1 VSKFLPSSAFAADGA
16 YTLLP
21 FNFTPLDGEHYVAT
35 NMVGEYVRLDRR
47 SLERLVTHEL
57 SPDEPLFRDL
67 RAKHF
72 FEVHGDRSPRE
83 LLALKTRTRYQRLPN
98 FTNLHIFV
106 ATLRCDHSCPYCQV
120 SRQSEDRAAFDMSR
134 ETADHSIE
142 LMFRSPSPALKLE
155 FQGGEPLLNF
165 DLVRYVVEKAED
177 RARVESR
184 ELEIVIATTLSLATR
199 EILEYCRDHR
209 ILLST
214 SLDGPA
220 DLHNRNRPR
229 PGRDSY
235 ERYMQALKQ
244 AREIVGFDR
253 VSALMTTTQHS
264 LSRVREII
272 DEYVTHGFDRIF
284 LRPLSPYGFA
294 VKTKAIDA
302 YNLSGWLDFY
312 FQGLDYILELNR
324 AGVPFREHYAALVL
338 QKMLTSNDPGY
349 VDLMNPAGTGIA
361 AVVFNY
367 DGGVFASDEARMLA
381 EMGDMTFKLGNVLEN
396 SYEDIFLSDQLLTAL
411 EDSFTLSVPMCSEC
425 AFEPFCGADP
435 VYAHAVHGDMVGR
448 KPLSDFCRRNM
459 AVFRRL
465 ITMMEADSSTKDI
478 FRGWV
483 ARC

>member
-1 VSKFLPSSAFAADGA
+1 MGKFLPPSAFVASGE

-21 FNFTPLDGEHYVAT
+21 FNFARLNGECYIAT
-35 NMVGEYVRLDRR
+35 NMVGEYVTLNRR
-47 SLERLVTHEL
+47 DLERVVTHNL
-57 SPDEPLFRDL
+57 RSDEPLFRDL

-72 FEVHGDRSPRE
+72 IEVCGDRSPRE

-120 SRQSEDRAAFDMSR
+120 SRQSEDRVTFDMSR
-134 ETADHSIE
+134 EIADRSLD

-165 DLVRYVVEKAED
+165 DLVRYVVEQAEERAKA
-177 RARVESR
+177 ESR
-184 ELEIVIATTLSLATR
+184 ELQIVIATTLSLATQ
-199 EILEYCRDHR
+199 EILEYCRDHQ

-214 SLDGPA
+214 SLDGPP

-235 ERYMQALKQ
+235 ERYMRGLQK

-272 DEYVTHGFDRIF
+272 DEYVTHGFDGIF

-302 YNLSGWLDFY
+302 YDLSRWLDFY
-312 FQGLDYILELNR
+312 FEGLDYILELNR
-324 AGVPFREHYAALVL
+324 AGIPFREHYAAVVL

-349 VDLMNPAGTGIA
+349 VDLMNPAGAGIA
-361 AVVFNY
+361 GVVF
-367 DGGVFASDEARMLA
+367 
-381 EMGDMTFKLGNVLEN
+381 
-396 SYEDIFLSDQLLTAL
+396 
-411 EDSFTLSVPMCSEC
+411 
-425 AFEPFCGADP
+425 
-435 VYAHAVHGDMVGR
+435 
-448 KPLSDFCRRNM
+448 
-459 AVFRRL
+459 
-465 ITMMEADSSTKDI
+465 
-478 FRGWV
+478 
-483 ARC
+483 

>member
-1 VSKFLPSSAFAADGA
+1 MSKFLPPSAFEAGGA
-16 YTLLP
+16 YSLLP
-21 FNFTPLDGEHYVAT
+21 FNFTRLDGERYAAT
-35 NMVGEYVRLDRR
+35 NMAGEYLILDRR
-47 SLERLVTHEL
+47 NLERLVRHDIR
-57 SPDEPLFRDL
+57 PDETLFRDL

-72 FEVHGDRSPRE
+72 IEVQGDRSPRE

-106 ATLRCDHSCPYCQV
+106 VTLRCDHSCPYCQV
-120 SRQSEDRAAFDMSR
+120 SRQSEDRAAFDMSC
-134 ETADHSIE
+134 EIADRSLD

-165 DLVRYVVEKAED
+165 DLVRYVVEKAEL
-177 RARVESR
+177 RAKVESR
-184 ELEIVIATTLSLATR
+184 ELEIVIATTLSLATQ

-214 SLDGPA
+214 SLDGPP

-235 ERYMQALKQ
+235 ERYIQGLQK

-264 LSRVREII
+264 LPRVREII
-272 DEYVTHGFDRIF
+272 DEYVTHGFDGIF

-302 YNLSGWLDFY
+302 YGLSGWLDFY
-312 FQGLDYILELNR
+312 FEGLDYILELNR
-324 AGVPFREHYAALVL
+324 AGVSFREQYAALVL
-338 QKMLTSNDPGY
+338 QKMLTSNEPGY
-349 VDLMNPAGTGIA
+349 VDLMNPAGIGIA

-381 EMGDMTFKLGNVLEN
+381 EMGDMTFKLGNVLKN
-396 SYEDIFLSDQLLTAL
+396 SYEDIFLSEQLLEAL

-435 VYAHAVHGDMVGR
+435 IYAHATHGDVVGR
-448 KPLSDFCRRNM
+448 KPSSDFCRRNM
-459 AVFRRL
+459 AIFRRL

-478 FRGWV
+478 FQNWG

>member
-1 VSKFLPSSAFAADGA
+1 MSKFLPPSAFAADGA

-177 RARVESR
+177 RARVSR
-184 ELEIVIATTLSLATR
+184 VSWRLLSPQLYLSRRGKSSNTAATIASSCQRRSTDRPICITAIVPGRGGIAT
-199 EILEYCRDHR
+199 
-209 ILLST
+209 
-214 SLDGPA
+214 
-220 DLHNRNRPR
+220 N
-229 PGRDSY
+229 
-235 ERYMQALKQ
+235 
-244 AREIVGFDR
+244 
-253 VSALMTTTQHS
+253 
-264 LSRVREII
+264 
-272 DEYVTHGFDRIF
+272 VTCKR
-284 LRPLSPYGFA
+284 
-294 VKTKAIDA
+294 
-302 YNLSGWLDFY
+302 
-312 FQGLDYILELNR
+312 
-324 AGVPFREHYAALVL
+324 
-338 QKMLTSNDPGY
+338 
-349 VDLMNPAGTGIA
+349 
-361 AVVFNY
+361 
-367 DGGVFASDEARMLA
+367 
-381 EMGDMTFKLGNVLEN
+381 
-396 SYEDIFLSDQLLTAL
+396 
-411 EDSFTLSVPMCSEC
+411 
-425 AFEPFCGADP
+425 
-435 VYAHAVHGDMVGR
+435 
-448 KPLSDFCRRNM
+448 
-459 AVFRRL
+459 
-465 ITMMEADSSTKDI
+465 
-478 FRGWV
+478 
-483 ARC
+483 

>member
-1 VSKFLPSSAFAADGA
+1 VSKFLPPSAFAAGGA
-16 YTLLP
+16 YSLLP
-21 FNFTPLDGEHYVAT
+21 FNFTRLDGERYVAT
-35 NMVGEYVRLDRR
+35 NMAGEYLTLDRR
-47 SLERLVTHEL
+47 NLERLVRHEVR
-57 SPDEPLFRDL
+57 PDETLFRDL

-72 FEVHGDRSPRE
+72 IEVQGDRSPRE

-120 SRQSEDRAAFDMSR
+120 SRQSEDRAAFDMSS
-134 ETADHSIE
+134 EIADRSLD

-165 DLVRYVVEKAED
+165 DLVRYVVEKAES
-177 RARVESR
+177 RAKLESR
-184 ELEIVIATTLSLATR
+184 ELEIVIATTLSLATQ

-235 ERYMQALKQ
+235 ERYMQGLQK

-264 LSRVREII
+264 LPRVREII
-272 DEYVTHGFDRIF
+272 DEYVTNGFDGIF

-302 YNLSGWLDFY
+302 YDLTRWLEFY
-312 FQGLDYILELNR
+312 FEGLEYILELNL

-338 QKMLTSNDPGY
+338 QKMLTSSDPGY
-349 VDLMNPAGTGIA
+349 VDLMNPAGTGTA

-396 SYEDIFLSDQLLTAL
+396 TYEDIFLSEHLLQAL
-411 EDSFTLSVPMCSEC
+411 EDSFTLSAPMCSEC

-435 VYAHAVHGDMVGR
+435 VYAHAVHGDVVGR
-448 KPLSDFCRRNM
+448 KPSSDFCRRNM
-459 AVFRRL
+459 AIFRRL
-465 ITMMEADSSTKDI
+465 ITMMESNSATKEI
-478 FRGWV
+478 FRNWG

>member
-1 VSKFLPSSAFAADGA
+1 MSKFLPPSAFAADGE
-16 YTLLP
+16 YKLLP
-21 FNFTPLDGEHYVAT
+21 FNFAKLDGDHYVAT
-35 NMVGEYVRLDRR
+35 NMAGEFVTLNRGELQ
-47 SLERLVTHEL
+47 RLVSHEL
-57 SPDEPLFRDL
+57 RPEEALFRDA

-72 FEVHGDRSPRE
+72 IEVNGDRSARD
-83 LLALKTRTRYQRLPN
+83 LLALKTRTRFQRLPN

-106 ATLRCDHSCPYCQV
+106 VTLRCDHSCPYCQV

-134 ETADHSIE
+134 EIADSSLD

-165 DLVRYVVEKAED
+165 ELVRYVVEKAER
-177 RARVESR
+177 RAITEGR
-184 ELEIVIATTLSLATR
+184 ELEIVIATTLSLATS

-229 PGRDSY
+229 PGRDSF
-235 ERYMQALKQ
+235 ERYMQGLQQ

-272 DEYVTHGFDRIF
+272 DEYVTHGFDGIF

-294 VKTKAIDA
+294 IKTKAIDA
-302 YNLSGWLDFY
+302 YNLSRWLAFY
-312 FQGLDYILELNR
+312 FEGLEYVLELNR
-324 AGVPFREHYAALVL
+324 AGIPFREHYAALVL

-349 VDLMNPAGTGIA
+349 VDLMNPAGAGIA
-361 AVVFNY
+361 AIVFNY

-381 EMGDMTFKLGNVLEN
+381 EMGDMTFKLGNVLES
-396 SYEDIFLSDQLLTAL
+396 SYEEIFLSDALLGAL
-411 EDSFTLSVPMCSEC
+411 EESFTLSAPMCSDC

-435 VYAHAVHGDMVGR
+435 VYSHAVHGDVVGR
-448 KPLSDFCRRNM
+448 KPSSDFCRRNM
-459 AVFRRL
+459 AIFRKL
-465 ITMMEADSSTKDI
+465 ISMMESDSSTKDI
-478 FRGWV
+478 FQSWV

>member
-1 VSKFLPSSAFAADGA
+1 MSKFLPLSAFDADGE

-21 FNFTPLDGEHYVAT
+21 FNFTQLEGVRYVAT
-35 NMVGEYVRLDRR
+35 NMVGEYITLDR
-47 SLERLVTHEL
+47 SDLQRLVSREL
-57 SPDEPLFRDL
+57 RPNELLFRDA

-72 FEVHGDRSPRE
+72 IEVKGDRSARE
-83 LLALKTRTRYQRLPN
+83 LLALKTRTRFQRLPN

-106 ATLRCDHSCPYCQV
+106 VTLRCDHSCPYCQV

-134 ETADHSIE
+134 EIADRSLD
-142 LMFRSPSPALKLE
+142 LMFRSPSKALKLE

-165 DLVRYVVEKAED
+165 ELVRYIVERAEERAKAE
-177 RARVESR
+177 SR
-184 ELEIVIATTLSLATR
+184 DLEIVIATTLSLATQ

-229 PGRDSY
+229 PGKDSY
-235 ERYMQALKQ
+235 ERYMRGLQQ

-272 DEYVTHGFDRIF
+272 DEYVTHGFDGIF

-302 YNLSGWLDFY
+302 YNLSSWLNFY
-312 FQGLDYILELNR
+312 FEGLEYVLELNR
-324 AGVPFREHYAALVL
+324 AGIPFREHYAALVL

-349 VDLMNPAGTGIA
+349 VDLMNPAGAGIA

-381 EMGDMTFKLGNVLEN
+381 EMGDMSFRLGNVLEN
-396 SYEDIFLSDQLLTAL
+396 SYEDIFLSDALLGAL
-411 EDSFTLSVPMCSEC
+411 EESFTLSVPMCSQC

-435 VYAHAVHGDMVGR
+435 IYSHAVHGDVVGR
-448 KPLSDFCRRNM
+448 KPSSDFCQRNM
-459 AVFRRL
+459 SIFRRL
-465 ITMMEADSSTKDI
+465 ITMMESDSSTKDI
-478 FRGWV
+478 FQSWV

>member
-1 VSKFLPSSAFAADGA
+1 MSKFLPPSAYAAHGA
-16 YTLLP
+16 YRLLP
-21 FNFTPLDGEHYVAT
+21 FNFGKLDGEQYVAT
-35 NMVGEYVRLDRR
+35 NMVGEYIVVDRPN
-47 SLERLVTHEL
+47 LERLVNHDL
-57 SPDEPLFRDL
+57 QPDEPLFRDL

-72 FEVHGDRSPRE
+72 IEVAGDRSPRE

-120 SRQSEDRAAFDMSR
+120 SRQSEDRSAYDMTR
-134 ETADHSIE
+134 EIADRSLD
-142 LMFRSPSPALKLE
+142 LMFRSPSRALKLE

-165 DLVRYVVEKAED
+165 DLVRYVVEKAQA
-177 RARVESR
+177 RAASESR
-184 ELEIVIATTLSLATR
+184 ELEIVIATTLSLATD
-199 EILEYCRDHR
+199 EILEYCNDHR

-235 ERYMQALKQ
+235 QRYIDGLQR
-244 AREIVGFDR
+244 AREKVGFDR

-264 LSRVREII
+264 LPRVREII
-272 DEYVTHGFDRIF
+272 DEYVAHGFEGIF

-294 VKTKAIDA
+294 IKTKTIDGYDLA
-302 YNLSGWLDFY
+302 RWLDFY
-312 FQGLDYILELNR
+312 FEGLDYILELNR
-324 AGVPFREHYAALVL
+324 AGTPFREHYAALIL

-349 VDLMNPAGTGIA
+349 VDLMNPAGAGIA

-381 EMGDMTFKLGNVLEN
+381 EMGDMTFKLGNVLEHD
-396 SYEDIFLSDQLLTAL
+396 YEEIFLSEQLLTAL
-411 EDSFTLSVPMCSEC
+411 ENSFTLSAPMCSEC

-435 VYAHAVHGDMVGR
+435 VYAHAVHGDVLGR
-448 KPLSDFCRRNM
+448 KPASDFCRRNM
-459 AVFRRL
+459 TIFRRL
-465 ITMMEADSSTKDI
+465 ISMMESDAAAKEI
-478 FRGWV
+478 FQNWV

>member
-1 VSKFLPSSAFAADGA
+1 MTPSAFAADCA
-16 YTLLP
+16 YMLLP
-21 FNFTPLDGEHYVAT
+21 FNFTRLDGERYVAT
-35 NMVGEYVRLDRR
+35 NMVGEYATLDRR
-47 SLERLVTHEL
+47 DLERLVSHEL
-57 SPDEPLFRDL
+57 RPDEALFRDL

-72 FEVHGDRSPRE
+72 IEVKGDRSPRE
-83 LLALKTRTRYQRLPN
+83 LLALKKRTRYQRLPN

-120 SRQSEDRAAFDMSR
+120 SRQSEDKAAFDMSR
-134 ETADHSIE
+134 EIADRSLD
-142 LMFRSPSPALKLE
+142 LMFRSPSPALNLE

-165 DLVRYVVEKAED
+165 DLVRYVVEKAEK
-177 RARVESR
+177 RATLESR
-184 ELEIVIATTLSLATR
+184 ELEVVIATTLSLATQ

-235 ERYMQALKQ
+235 ERYVQGLQK

-253 VSALMTTTQHS
+253 VAALMTTTQQS

-272 DEYVTHGFDRIF
+272 DEYVTRGFDGIF

-312 FQGLDYILELNR
+312 FEGLDYILELNR
-324 AGVPFREHYAALVL
+324 AGIPFREHYAALVL

-381 EMGDMTFKLGNVLEN
+381 EMGDMPFKLGNVLEN
-396 SYEDIFLSDQLLTAL
+396 SYEDILLSDQLLKAL

-435 VYAHAVHGDMVGR
+435 IYAHAVQGDVVGR
-448 KPLSDFCRRNM
+448 KPSSDFCRRNM
-459 AVFRRL
+459 AIFRRL
-465 ITMMEADSSTKDI
+465 ITMMESDSSTKDI
-478 FRGWV
+478 FQSWV